1 MEFSGSKMQLLAVT
15 DLNEE
20 EAELTQAQSKQ
31 YTCKGCG
38 KETPNLFQYDL
49 CRDCLNL
56 TFRRLIK
63 VIDSVRK

>member
-1 MEFSGSKMQLLAVT
+1 MQLLTVT
-15 DLNEE
+15 EFNEQ

-31 YTCKGCG
+31 LTCKGCG
-38 KETPNLFQYDL
+38 KLTPNLFQYDL

-56 TFRRLIK
+56 TFKRLIK